1 MSNAA
6 ELETVTM
13 TVYAAMRDAGD
24 SLAAMRGALTE
35 AVDTVP
41 GDTHYTALC
50 PHPQPARLAHKV
62 LDRRPAVSHRL
73 NH

>member
-1 MSNAA
+1 MSNAT
-6 ELETVTM
+6 ELETVTV
-13 TVYAAMRDAGD
+13 TVYIAMRDVGYR
-24 SLAAMRGALTE
+24 LAAMGRALTE

-50 PHPQPARLAHKV
+50 PRPQPARLAHKV